1 MSGKRRKY
9 TPEFREQAARL
20 VIETGR
26 PVAHV
31 AAELG
36 GGGQVLGRCGRL
48 AEEPAAADDTVAV
61 LDADKRAELE
71 RLRRENA
78 ELRLDRAFLKKAAA
92 FFVSEQN

>member
-31 AAELG
+31 AAEIG
-36 GGGQVLGRCGRL
+36 VGEQVLGRWVRL
-48 AEEPAAADDTVAV
+48 PRKRPRLVILARCWMLMNAQSWSVCAERTPNYVWTVH
-61 LDADKRAELE
+61 
-71 RLRRENA
+71 
-78 ELRLDRAFLKKAAA
+78 F
-92 FFVSEQN
+92 